1 MFNSTFF
8 KFLITFAIL
17 IGASFLIMG
26 IAGSLDKKTDTG
38 NSVKITNLK

>member
-8 KFLITFAIL
+8 KFLITFALI

-26 IAGSLDKKTDTG
+26 IAGGFDTKINADK
-38 NSVKITNLK
+38 SVEPVIVK